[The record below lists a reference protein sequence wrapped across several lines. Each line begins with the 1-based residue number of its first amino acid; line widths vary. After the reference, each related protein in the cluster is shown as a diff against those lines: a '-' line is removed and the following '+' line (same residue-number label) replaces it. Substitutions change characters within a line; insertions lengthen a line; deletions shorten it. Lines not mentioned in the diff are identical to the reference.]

1 MAALTRCW
9 RGLMAD
15 DHKKPLPR
23 PDGPYIVT
31 EMLRPKKG

>member
-1 MAALTRCW
+1 
-9 RGLMAD
+9 MAD

-23 PDGPYIVT
+23 PYGPYIVT